1 MQDSEYQRSPKQ
13 RWRQS
18 FFETPL
24 GLIHIGVVMGVMTFF
39 LLALLC
45 YDPKSPWISGGGC
58 AWFVGVV
65 LMAVLVNKSLV
76 YLRTHE
82 FLVSEVR
89 IDLRKLV

>member
-1 MQDSEYQRSPKQ
+1 MQEGNQEVPKQ

-24 GLIHIGVVMGVMTFF
+24 GQVHIGVVMGVMTFF

-58 AWFVGVV
+58 ACMVGVV
-65 LMAVLVNKSLV
+65 FIAVLVNKSLV

-82 FLVSEVR
+82 LLVS
-89 IDLRKLV
+89 DLGIELRRLV